1 MAGKTYVLTGTLTA
15 MSRDEATAAIEALG
29 GRVSNSVSKKTSGV
43 VVGSEPGSKVEKARA
58 LGVPLVEEAE
68 FLTLIMKP

>member
-1 MAGKTYVLTGTLTA
+1 
-15 MSRDEATAAIEALG
+15 MSREEATAAIEALG
-29 GRVSNSVSKKTSGV
+29 GRVANSVSKKTTGV

-58 LGVPLVEEAE
+58 LGVPLIEEAE